1 MDLSFIKYS
10 EQQTLI
16 EYLGEKYDFTIGY
29 ISFFYNSSIK
39 LFNFHK
45 EFITKYWK
53 ELNTE
58 INSYSQLK
66 NE

>member
-16 EYLGEKYDFTIGY
+16 EYLGEKYDFTIEY

-45 EFITKYWK
+45 KFITKYWK
-53 ELNTE
+53 ELNIE
-58 INSYSQLK
+58 IKSYSELK